1 MKFFETSKYHSF
13 KKSTYIT
20 LRWIGIIGQLIA
32 VNFVYLF
39 LNSSF
44 EFITSNLVIFLGIL
58 SNLYLIFIYK
68 KTQLSDR
75 SAFIFLLIDIL
86 QLGVLLYLSGGITN
100 PFVIFIL
107 IPSVFSSSNLS
118 LRTNTLLVIL
128 TIIIIVFLTFNYQD
142 LPINLNSDFHNNHY
156 FYYSIPVSLIIAL
169 VFLNYFAMTFGTQS
183 RLRKEALGKMEE
195 VMAKE
200 HELLSLG
207 GQAAAAAHSLGTPLS
222 TITIISHDLMK
233 QFKGQ
238 KDIEKDIELLIPIRD
253 NITVFSIGDE
263 HKIIEKDNFTEIIWK
278 NNSFLDLFKQSSL
291 QDYSKG
297 VIDSSN
303 NLFIRFL
310 SWIRVNFFYPD
321 ARLSNLNKI
330 ESFLI
335 DYIERKDINLMI
347 TTSPPHSIQLLG
359 KRIKNVINL
368 KGKIIQIKNIQKN
381 QYVGY
386 NRTYKTKTKIKVAII
401 GLGYEDGIPRS
412 LSNKGYVYFK
422 KNRFKIIGRI
432 SMDTFTVD
440 ISKSSHDLNIGM
452 YLDIINDQ
460 HKIDK
465 FAKLCKTIPNEI
477 MTSIGKRVYR
487 KYE

>member
-39 LNSSF
+39 LNSSLD
-44 EFITSNLVIFLGIL
+44 FITSNLVIFLGIL

-100 PFVIFIL
+100 PFVIFLL

-128 TIIIIVFLTFNYQD
+128 TIIIIVFLTFDHQD

-222 TITIISHDLMK
+222 TITIIAHDLMK

-238 KDIEKDIELLIPIRD
+238 KDLEKDIELLNSQVERCNEILKRLTLNP
-253 NITVFSIGDE
+253 VEEDE
-263 HKIIEKDNFTEIIWK
+263 F
-278 NNSFLDLFKQSSL
+278 
-291 QDYSKG
+291 
-297 VIDSSN
+297 ID
-303 NLFIRFL
+303 
-310 SWIRVNFFYPD
+310 
-321 ARLSNLNKI
+321 
-330 ESFLI
+330 
-335 DYIERKDINLMI
+335 KDINIRDYLHEI
-347 TTSPPHSIQLLG
+347 ISSFKEISKKEFVFNFDQDSNPKKISKSIEIVYGLRNFIG
-359 KRIKNVINL
+359 NANKFAKNSIFINL
-368 KGKIIQIKNIQKN
+368 KSDSEFTELTVEDDGNGYPRDIISKIGEPYLKSNYSKD
-381 QYVGY
+381 
-386 NRTYKTKTKIKVAII
+386 KSKE
-401 GLGYEDGIPRS
+401 GLGLG
-412 LSNKGYVYFK
+412 LF
-422 KNRFKIIGRI
+422 
-432 SMDTFTVD
+432 
-440 ISKSSHDLNIGM
+440 
-452 YLDIINDQ
+452 
-460 HKIDK
+460 
-465 FAKLCKTIPNEI
+465 
-477 MTSIGKRVYR
+477 IGKTLLEKNFASVNCRNSKTRSGAEVIIR
-487 KYE
+487 WKNKELFNI

>member
-39 LNSSF
+39 LNPSF
-44 EFITSNLVIFLGIL
+44 DFITSNLVIFLGIL

-222 TITIISHDLMK
+222 TITIIAHDLMK

-238 KDIEKDIELLIPIRD
+238 KDIEKDIELLNSQVDRC
-253 NITVFSIGDE
+253 N
-263 HKIIEKDNFTEIIWK
+263 EILK
-278 NNSFLDLFKQSSL
+278 RLTLNPVEEDDF
-291 QDYSKG
+291 
-297 VIDSSN
+297 ID
-303 NLFIRFL
+303 
-310 SWIRVNFFYPD
+310 
-321 ARLSNLNKI
+321 
-330 ESFLI
+330 
-335 DYIERKDINLMI
+335 KDINIRDYLSEI
-347 TTSPPHSIQLLG
+347 ISSFKEISKKDFVFNYDQDSNPKKISKSIEIVYGLRNFIG
-359 KRIKNVINL
+359 NANKFAKNSIFINL
-368 KGKIIQIKNIQKN
+368 KSDSEFTELTIEDDGNGYPRDIISKIGEPYLKSNYSKD
-381 QYVGY
+381 
-386 NRTYKTKTKIKVAII
+386 KSKE
-401 GLGYEDGIPRS
+401 GLGLG
-412 LSNKGYVYFK
+412 LF
-422 KNRFKIIGRI
+422 
-432 SMDTFTVD
+432 
-440 ISKSSHDLNIGM
+440 
-452 YLDIINDQ
+452 
-460 HKIDK
+460 
-465 FAKLCKTIPNEI
+465 
-477 MTSIGKRVYR
+477 IGKTLLEKNFASVNCRNSKTRSGAEVIIR
-487 KYE
+487 WKNKELFNI

>member
-39 LNSSF
+39 LNPSF
-44 EFITSNLVIFLGIL
+44 DFITSNLVIFLGIL

-86 QLGVLLYLSGGITN
+86 QLGILLYLSGGITN

-118 LRTNTLLVIL
+118 LRTNTLLVTL
-128 TIIIIVFLTFNYQD
+128 TIIIIVFLTFNYKD

-222 TITIISHDLMK
+222 TITIIAHDLMK

-238 KDIEKDIELLIPIRD
+238 KDLEKDIELLSSQVERCNEILKRLTLNPVEEDEFIDKDISIRD
-253 NITVFSIGDE
+253 YLHEIVSSFKEISKKDFIFNFDQDSNPKKISKSIEIVYGLRNFIGNANKFSENTI
-263 HKIIEKDNFTEIIWK
+263 F
-278 NNSFLDLFKQSSL
+278 
-291 QDYSKG
+291 
-297 VIDSSN
+297 
-303 NLFIRFL
+303 
-310 SWIRVNFFYPD
+310 
-321 ARLSNLNKI
+321 
-330 ESFLI
+330 
-335 DYIERKDINLMI
+335 
-347 TTSPPHSIQLLG
+347 
-359 KRIKNVINL
+359 INL
-368 KGKIIQIKNIQKN
+368 KSDSEVTEISIEDDGNGYPRDILSKIGEPYLRSTSSKDKS
-381 QYVGY
+381 
-386 NRTYKTKTKIKVAII
+386 KE
-401 GLGYEDGIPRS
+401 GLGLGLFIGKTLLE
-412 LSNKGYVYFK
+412 
-422 KNRFKIIGRI
+422 KNFA
-432 SMDTFTVD
+432 TVD
-440 ISKSSHDLNIGM
+440 CRNSKTRSGAEV
-452 YLDIINDQ
+452 IIRWNNGEL
-460 HKIDK
+460 
-465 FAKLCKTIPNEI
+465 FN
-477 MTSIGKRVYR
+477 V
-487 KYE
+487 